1 MSRKILQINFKFHAS
16 RAEYEAAVAPLAE
29 PIATVPGLLWRVWL
43 VNEAGQEAGG
53 IYLFADGR
61 SLQSYLDSETVASI
75 VNHPLLSDVSVKQF
89 DVIEAASDARAGGSG
104 RCRSMGD
111 KRRPWLLS
119 PDALPPSKRRRWHC
133 QTAST
138 RSRMT
143 PVVCDNFGQDVSQ
156 NHLLRPWVLS

>member
-61 SLQSYLDSETVASI
+61 SLESYLNSEMVASI
-75 VNHPLLSDVSVKQF
+75 VNHALLSDFSVKQF
-89 DVIEAASDARAGGSG
+89 DVMKGVGEVTPGPVGAV
-104 RCRSMGD
+104 
-111 KRRPWLLS
+111 
-119 PDALPPSKRRRWHC
+119 
-133 QTAST
+133 TAF
-138 RSRMT
+138 M
-143 PVVCDNFGQDVSQ
+143 
-156 NHLLRPWVLS
+156 